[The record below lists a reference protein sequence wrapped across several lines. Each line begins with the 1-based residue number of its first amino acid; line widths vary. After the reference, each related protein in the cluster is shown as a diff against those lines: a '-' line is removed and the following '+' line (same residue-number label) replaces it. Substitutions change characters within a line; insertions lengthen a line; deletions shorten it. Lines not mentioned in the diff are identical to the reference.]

1 MQKNQRMSE
10 SDTIEGTA
18 TISIA
23 QLDAFRKQSE
33 TIRKMERDREDTKE
47 LLSQLV
53 SHLDDEAYL
62 KRCAEIDEIKNI
74 SDRKL
79 RKLGDEAAQL
89 IEIHVDAEILK
100 KIIRKY
106 IDVKKSDAHF
116 EIAQMKNDEL
126 EGIKIH
132 LDTENKQEEMEE

>member
-23 QLDAFRKQSE
+23 QLDAFRQQSE
-33 TIRKMERDREDTKE
+33 TIKRMEKDREETKE

-62 KRCAEIDEIKNI
+62 KRCREIDEMKSI
-74 SDRKL
+74 SDSKL
-79 RKLGDEAAQL
+79 RKLGDEAAQM
-89 IEIHVDAEILK
+89 IEIHVDAEVLK

-106 IDVKKSDAHF
+106 IDINASDAHF
-116 EIAQMKNDEL
+116 EIAHMKNAEL
-126 EGIKIH
+126 EEVKIH
-132 LDTENKQEEMEE
+132 LDTEKEE

>member
-23 QLDAFRKQSE
+23 QLDAFRQQSE
-33 TIRKMERDREDTKE
+33 TIKRIEKDREETKE

-62 KRCAEIDEIKNI
+62 KRCKEIDEMKNI
-74 SDRKL
+74 SDSKL

-89 IEIHVDAEILK
+89 IEIHVDAEVLK

-106 IDVKKSDAHF
+106 IDINASDAHF
-116 EIAQMKNDEL
+116 EIAHMKNAEL
-126 EGIKIH
+126 EEVKIH
-132 LDTENKQEEMEE
+132 LDTEKEE